1 VARRVLGKRE
11 DRDALQEGSVDT
23 IWAFVR
29 KSELKSKYNV
39 KPKEFLTLMKHIKD
53 YFEQF

>member
-39 KPKEFLTLMKHIKD
+39 KPKEFLTLIKHIKD